1 MTPILDLRGK
11 NQGLSQSHNMGDNR
25 KVLRESRIILVVVR
39 LQVDYALY
47 LVLTRTNT
55 SRTCEAGMLEP
66 D

>member
-1 MTPILDLRGK
+1 
-11 NQGLSQSHNMGDNR
+11 MGDNR
-25 KVLRESRIILVVVR
+25 RVLRESREILVVVR